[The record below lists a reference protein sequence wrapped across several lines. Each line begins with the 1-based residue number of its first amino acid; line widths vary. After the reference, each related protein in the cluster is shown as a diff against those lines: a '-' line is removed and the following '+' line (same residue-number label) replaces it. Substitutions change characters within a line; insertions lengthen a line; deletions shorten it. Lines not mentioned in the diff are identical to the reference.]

1 MVHRP
6 VLSTSK
12 AGNFGGACSIWIKG
26 KGRPSVNFLAFDLG
40 AESGRA
46 ILGCFQS
53 GILDITEIHRFPN
66 EPVAVNGELHWD
78 ALRLL
83 HEIKKTFE
91 SSLHVKIESVGIDTW
106 GVDFALLSERGGLIE
121 NPYHYRDART
131 RGVMEEIL
139 ARISREKIYSITG
152 IQFLTFN
159 TLYQLYAAVRATPKL
174 IDAAEAL
181 VTIPD
186 LLNYWLSGNRV
197 SEYTNATT
205 TQFVDAATGAWATG
219 LLNELDLPSRL
230 LQPIVK
236 PGTVIGALQPE
247 VSAAFTGTPVVA
259 PACHDTG
266 SAVAA
271 VSATKPSAFL
281 SSGTWS
287 LLGAEISAPI
297 ITTKALN
304 LNFTNEGGVCGT
316 IRLLKN
322 IGGLWLLQ
330 SCRRC
335 WASSGQN
342 YSYEELMYSA
352 EDNRNGFVSLFD
364 PDHPDFLNPDNMPSA
379 IDEYCRRTGQP
390 APSGPPAYT
399 RAILESL
406 AFKYRMVL
414 ESLEEISGI
423 RFEEIRIMG
432 GGSRNRMLNQF
443 TANAT
448 GIPVVA
454 GPAEATALGNIAMQ
468 MLATGAVASLSEA
481 RRIIDRS
488 FPAERFEPSAND
500 LWNVQYKR
508 FQDYLQSGDF
518 RGR

>member
-1 MVHRP
+1 
-6 VLSTSK
+6 LII
-12 AGNFGGACSIWIKG
+12 GG
-26 KGRPSVNFLAFDLG
+26 KGRLSVNFLAFDLG

-46 ILGCFQS
+46 ILGHLQS
-53 GILDITEIHRFPN
+53 GVLDIKEIYRFPN
-66 EPVAVNGELHWD
+66 EPVAFRGELHWD
-78 ALRLL
+78 VLRLW

-91 SSLHVKIESVGIDTW
+91 SSLKVKIESVGIDTW
-106 GVDFALLSERGGLIE
+106 GVDFALLGECGKLIE

-131 RGVMEEIL
+131 NGIMEEVM
-139 ARISREKIYSITG
+139 ARVPREKIYSITG
-152 IQFLTFN
+152 IQFLPFN

-174 IDAAEAL
+174 FDASEAL

-186 LLNYWLSGNRV
+186 LLNYWLSGCLV

-205 TQFVDAATGAWATG
+205 TQFVDAAAGDWATG
-219 LLNELDLPSRL
+219 LLSELDLPSRL

-236 PGTVIGALQPE
+236 PGTIIGKLQNHISYPF
-247 VSAAFTGTPVVA
+247 AGAPVVA

-287 LLGAEISAPI
+287 LLGAEIPAPVI
-297 ITTKALN
+297 SSRALD

-335 WASSGQN
+335 WAASGQN
-342 YSYEELMYSA
+342 YSYEELMDA
-352 EDNRNGFVSLFD
+352 AADNRNRFVSLFD
-364 PDHPDFLNPDNMPSA
+364 PDHPDFLNPDNMISA
-379 IDEYCRRTGQP
+379 INEYCRRTQQP
-390 APSGPPAYT
+390 APSEPPAYA

-414 ESLEEISGI
+414 ESLEEITGA

-432 GGSRNRMLNQF
+432 GGSKNRLLNQF
-443 TANAT
+443 TADAT
-448 GIPVVA
+448 GRPVVA

-468 MLATGAVASLSEA
+468 MLATGAVTSLAEA

-488 FPAERFEPSAND
+488 FPVERYEPSNFD
-500 LWNVQYKR
+500 LWDAQYKR
-508 FQDYLQSGDF
+508 FQNYAATN
-518 RGR
+518 